1 MIKRQNWKQNPR
13 SHNFTTLIYVIFL
26 HLNLNVSYLYVKS
39 SYPKKDHQFITL
51 SIIFIFFWKKKI
63 QTETQLP
70 KLTNKIIWNNP
81 IS

>member
-1 MIKRQNWKQNPR
+1 MIKRQLEAEPSFTQLHH
-13 SHNFTTLIYVIFL
+13 SHLYFFL

-51 SIIFIFFWKKKI
+51 SIIFIFFLKKKF

-70 KLTNKIIWNNP
+70 KLTNKII
-81 IS
+81 